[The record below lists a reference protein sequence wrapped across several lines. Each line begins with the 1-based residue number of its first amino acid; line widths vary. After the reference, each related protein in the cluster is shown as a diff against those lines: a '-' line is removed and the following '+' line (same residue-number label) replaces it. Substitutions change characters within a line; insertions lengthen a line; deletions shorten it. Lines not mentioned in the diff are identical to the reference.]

1 MVLDTKAKVKIGLG
15 VFVIGL
21 TAITLNFIL
30 KNIRKLVGLKFDYK
44 DTDVN
49 KINLKEI
56 SLTMNWKC
64 TNPSDFNFTLKNQV
78 YDVFLNDIFIRK
90 VGSSAETEVYGR
102 GTSIVPTNIYIT
114 TKEILNLGAKNTED
128 LAGFLTEAGRKK
140 TKLKVVGTFDVA
152 TPLFTLRKLPFY
164 FVDTIHN
171 IMNY

>member
-1 MVLDTKAKVKIGLG
+1 MVLDTKAKIKIGLG

-21 TAITLNFIL
+21 TALTMNFIL
-30 KNIRKLVGLKFDYK
+30 KNIKKLVGLKFNYK
-44 DTDVN
+44 DTIVN

-64 TNPSDFNFTLKNQV
+64 TNPSDFNFTIKNQV
-78 YDVFLNDIFIRK
+78 YDVFLNNNFIRK

-114 TKEILNLGAKNTED
+114 TQEVLKLGTENI
-128 LAGFLTEAGRKK
+128 AGFLTEEGRKK
-140 TKLKVVGTFDVA
+140 TKLKVSGTFDVK
-152 TPLFTLRKLPFY
+152 TPIFTLRKLPF
-164 FVDTIHN
+164 FFEDTIYN

>member
-1 MVLDTKAKVKIGLG
+1 MALDTKAKIKIGLG

-30 KNIRKLVGLKFDYK
+30 KNIKKLVGLKFEYK

-49 KINLKEI
+49 KINFKEI

-64 TNPSDFNFTLKNQV
+64 VNPSDFNFTLKNQV
-78 YDVFLNDIFIRK
+78 YDVYLNDTFVRK
-90 VGSSAETEVYGR
+90 VGLTAETEVYGR
-102 GTSIVPTNIYIT
+102 GTSIIPTNIYIT
-114 TKEILNLGAKNTED
+114 TQEVLKLGAENLT
-128 LAGFLTEAGRKK
+128 GFLTETGRKK
-140 TKLKVVGTFDVA
+140 TKLKVTGTFDVK

-164 FVDTIHN
+164 FEDTIQN